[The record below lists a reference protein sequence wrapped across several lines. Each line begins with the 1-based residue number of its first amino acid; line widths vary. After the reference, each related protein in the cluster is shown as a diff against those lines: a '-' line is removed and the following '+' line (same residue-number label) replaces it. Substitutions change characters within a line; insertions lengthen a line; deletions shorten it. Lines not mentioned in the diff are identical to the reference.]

1 MPTPADPTL
10 DLDLAAV
17 TDESRKLAASIKPG
31 TAQWDVIV
39 VGSGA
44 AGGMAAFQLATAG
57 IKVLMLE
64 AGRMLDHRREYRTM
78 EWPYQSMRRSRL
90 PPDHRPI
97 AVAEYNFL
105 DRPYGNNPAYD
116 KFKKVTSYAGNTFTR
131 NWVVNEKEHPTTGTP
146 YAWVR
151 ARVLGGKTNF
161 WGRGALRYG
170 PLQFKAASHDG
181 YDVDWPISYEDA
193 SPYYDKVDVL
203 LGCSGTKEGLVQVP
217 DGIFQRPIKLNCV
230 EVAFQRTLAK
240 MGRHYIPGRA
250 GVTTEGLL
258 NSKYRTRCMG
268 RGRCGRGC
276 DISAAFHSPTALVY
290 PARDTGNLTIR
301 PYSVVS
307 EVILDGASG
316 RAAGVR
322 VIDANTREVMD
333 FTARVVVL
341 GAGTLDTTRIL
352 LNSRSAGNANGLGNS
367 SGRLGCHLSEHLMG
381 PRGSGFIPARI
392 GTEPTLDDGRPVSP
406 YVARFRNV
414 TDRHPDFIRGYHFQ
428 GGGGAYE
435 YPSMAHDLPGFGKAF
450 KSSVRKYY
458 PALLSI
464 GGFGEVL
471 PRKENRVMLDP
482 ETKDA
487 WGIPV
492 LRFDYRFGDNELKM
506 AKDMADSAEE
516 MLKAAGAENIK
527 IDREPLAPGWSIH
540 EIGTARMGDDPKAS
554 VTDRYCRL
562 HDVPNVYLADAAP
575 FVSGGTQNTTW
586 SILAMCWRTMDYL
599 KERMRAGDV

>member
-1 MPTPADPTL
+1 MAADKTL
-10 DLDLAAV
+10 DLDLAAI
-17 TDESRKLAASIKPG
+17 TDESRRLAASVKPG
-31 TAQWDVIV
+31 SGNWDVIV

-64 AGRMLDHRREYRTM
+64 AGRMLDHKAEYRTM
-78 EWPYQSMRRSRL
+78 EWPYASPRRGRL
-90 PPDHRPI
+90 PVDHRPI

-105 DRPYGNNPAYD
+105 DRPYAANPQMAKYP
-116 KFKKVTSYAGNTFTR
+116 KVTSYAGNTFTR

-146 YAWVR
+146 YSWVR

-170 PLQFKAASHDG
+170 PMQFDAARLDG
-181 YDVDWPISYEDA
+181 YDVDWPIRYTEV

-203 LGCSGTKEGLVQVP
+203 LGCSGTMEGLDQVP
-217 DGIFQRPIKLNCV
+217 DGVFQRPSKLNCV
-230 EVAFQRTLAK
+230 EVAFKRAIAPL
-240 MGRHYIPGRA
+240 GRHYIPGRA
-250 GVTTEGLL
+250 GVTTDGVL
-258 NSKYRTRCMG
+258 NNKYRSRCLG

-276 DISAAFHSPTALVY
+276 DINAAFHSPTALVY
-290 PARDTGNLTIR
+290 PARDSGNLTIR

-307 EVILDGASG
+307 EVFLDEATG

-333 FTARVVVL
+333 FRAKVVVL
-341 GAGTLDTTRIL
+341 GAGCLDSTRIL
-352 LNSRSAGNANGLGNS
+352 LNSKSARHPQGMGNS
-367 SGRLGCHLSEHLMG
+367 SGLLGCHLSEHAMG
-381 PRGSGFIPARI
+381 PRGSGFIPQRI
-392 GTEPTLDDGRPVSP
+392 GTEATLDDGRAVSP
-406 YVARFRNV
+406 YVPRFRNIK
-414 TDRHPDFIRGYHFQ
+414 DKHPDFIRGYHFQ
-428 GGGGAYE
+428 GGGGAFE

-458 PALLSI
+458 PALISL

-471 PRKENRVMLDP
+471 PRKENRVSLDA

-492 LRFDYRFGDNELKM
+492 LRFDYTFGDNEKKM
-506 AKDMADSAEE
+506 AKDMGDSVEE
-516 MLKAAGAENIK
+516 MLRAAGAENIK
-527 IDREPLAPGWSIH
+527 VDRELLPPGWSIH
-540 EIGTARMGDDPKAS
+540 EIGTARMGDDPKTS
-554 VTDRYCRL
+554 VTDRWCRL
-562 HDVPNVYLADAAP
+562 HDVSNVYMADAAP

-586 SILAMCWRTMDYL
+586 SILALCWRTMDYL
-599 KERMRAGDV
+599 KEQMRAGSV